1 MIKIDTVTILVG
13 LVLTICAASA
23 VTMIACASGTPEEF
37 KARAAAVASESI
49 VTVSPRPGVE
59 CYVLRG
65 SSSVNTQTMSCVVLP
80 R

>member
-1 MIKIDTVTILVG
+1 MIKIDPAHILIGFGLTVCASIA
-13 LVLTICAASA
+13 LT
-23 VTMIACASGTPEEF
+23 TLACASGTPEEF
-37 KARAAAVASESI
+37 KARAADVASENI

-80 R
+80 K